1 MTVSTP
7 VQQHIRILDAQGVS
21 WRRMAREVG
30 VSRQTVGKY
39 AELEDRSP
47 KPPGHA
53 KAKSKPDPFKP
64 VIDKWLES
72 DRVTP
77 RRQRHSAMRVW
88 HRPRDEHGHGGSYQ
102 LVQRYVRQRKRG
114 WGDPGDGFM
123 ELRWEPGVMQVD
135 FGEGLACIRGARAKV
150 HCLVVAFPYSNMRWA
165 VALPGEN
172 AECVCEGLGTVFGHI
187 GLAPRVLVSDNATGA
202 AHRVAWDKITIVD
215 VFQRFVCFA
224 SIFLKQLGLVPFCW
238 TRH

>member
-77 RRQRHSAMRVW
+77 RRQRHTAMRVW

-135 FGEGLACIRGARAKV
+135 FGEGLGL
-150 HCLVVAFPYSNMRWA
+150 HQGSSGEG
-165 VALPGEN
+165 ALPGGGVPVFEH
-172 AECVCEGLGTVFGHI
+172 ALGGRAARGERRMRVRGFGD
-187 GLAPRVLVSDNATGA
+187 RVRAYRPGA
-202 AHRVAWDKITIVD
+202 ARAGVRQRHRRRAPGRVGQNHHRGRVPTVRL
-215 VFQRFVCFA
+215 FCFNF
-224 SIFLKQLGLVPFCW
+224 S
-238 TRH
+238 

>member
-77 RRQRHSAMRVW
+77 R
-88 HRPRDEHGHGGSYQ
+88 
-102 LVQRYVRQRKRG
+102 
-114 WGDPGDGFM
+114 
-123 ELRWEPGVMQVD
+123 
-135 FGEGLACIRGARAKV
+135 
-150 HCLVVAFPYSNMRWA
+150 
-165 VALPGEN
+165 
-172 AECVCEGLGTVFGHI
+172 
-187 GLAPRVLVSDNATGA
+187 VLVSDNATGA